1 MEDVKNT
8 EEEII
13 VPPIGEKEIRKADET
28 LKKYETVFPACG
40 SSNSAIELTIP
51 QLQQLAKPVCWV
63 DVCKLPA

>member
-28 LKKYETVFPACG
+28 LKNIRPARK
-40 SSNSAIELTIP
+40 I
-51 QLQQLAKPVCWV
+51 
-63 DVCKLPA
+63 